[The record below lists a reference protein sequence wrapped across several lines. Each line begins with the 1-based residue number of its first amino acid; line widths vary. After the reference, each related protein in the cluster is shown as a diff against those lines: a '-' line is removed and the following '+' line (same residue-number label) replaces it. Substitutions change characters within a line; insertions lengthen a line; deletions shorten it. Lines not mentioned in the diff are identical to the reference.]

1 LKGIEERMKNMK
13 EIVHQTFAVA
23 IKTENGEKYLSA
35 DTDEESFYHDDLFYA
50 NLYTHL
56 GFITLSENEY
66 IVRVEY
72 DKQGL
77 PYVASDEKEILELE
91 IERLTP
97 IAAKAEKDYRE
108 LYFMLDAKKNK
119 LLDLL
124 LKIKNQ
130 K

>member
-1 LKGIEERMKNMK
+1 MK
-13 EIVHQTFAVA
+13 ENKHQTFAVA
-23 IKTENGEKYLSA
+23 IKTENTEKYLSV
-35 DTDEESFYHDDLFYA
+35 DEGEEPYYYHDLFYA

-97 IAAKAEKDYRE
+97 IFEETRKKHNKAFHD
-108 LYFMLDAKKNK
+108 LNAKKDEYF
-119 LLDLL
+119 DLL
-124 LKIKNQ
+124 LRIKNQ